1 MDIQTRI
8 DSDAELLA
16 LSGMDSWKEANV
28 TQVTN
33 DVLAWM
39 FVMQS
44 ITTVVAI
51 VALAAIASWA
61 IRGRGLLQP
70 RREIEGDAESDRR
83 ILRIHQP

>member
-1 MDIQTRI
+1 
-8 DSDAELLA
+8 
-16 LSGMDSWKEANV
+16 MDSGKEAHV

-39 FVMQS
+39 FLMQS

-51 VALAAIASWA
+51 VGLASIASWA
-61 IRGRGLLQP
+61 IRGRGLLQH